1 MLAAPPRTC
10 FYFGALLC
18 PGPQVTFECG
28 LTAPCKGHIEWFDSF
43 FFVTAC
49 VSTVRYLCVSMQTA
63 FILAPQRFSRSSL
76 NLPPSY
82 PPLLRRTVQQPGRR
96 LLSTLLSPAPVAKAR
111 RLRPYQPAKI
121 PGRGDPLRRGT
132 RKIPV
137 DSTANAAL
145 KWGQRERLD
154 TTTRP
159 LC

>member
-43 FFVTAC
+43 FLSLRVYLRKVFMC
-49 VSTVRYLCVSMQTA
+49 VNANRVHSRPPTFFPLKSQ
-63 FILAPQRFSRSSL
+63 LAS
-76 NLPPSY
+76 SY

-121 PGRGDPLRRGT
+121 PGRGDPLRRGI
-132 RKIPV
+132 RKMPI
-137 DSTANAAL
+137 DSTQMQRWN
-145 KWGQRERLD
+145 GDRERLD

-159 LC
+159 PC